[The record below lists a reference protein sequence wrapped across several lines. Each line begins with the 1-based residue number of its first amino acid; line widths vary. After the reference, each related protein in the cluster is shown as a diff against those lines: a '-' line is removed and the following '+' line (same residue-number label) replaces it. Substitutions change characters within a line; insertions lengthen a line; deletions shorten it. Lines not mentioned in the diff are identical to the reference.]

1 MYTVIFNYWRR
12 AAFLFLLGLLLFCY
26 VGFPDSI
33 AYQHNGVGRPIG
45 FIDKQTFFYLS
56 VGIIVGLNLLFGVV
70 KSQFEKIDFQKLI
83 PNNAWTSNQEQLKDL
98 LSGWFNAIQ
107 AFINTY
113 LVFALMG
120 LKSINLEVEQNLDRD
135 YTWFLVIGAVV
146 LIALIF
152 SVPLKILFSN
162 PPKN

>member
-33 AYQHNGVGRPIG
+33 AYKHNGVGRPIG
-45 FIDKQTFFYLS
+45 FIDKQNFFYLS
-56 VGIIVGLNLLFGVV
+56 VGVIVGLNFVFGLV
-70 KSQFEKIDFQKLI
+70 KSQFEKIDFRKLF
-83 PNNAWTSNQEQLKDL
+83 PNSPWGASQEYLKSL
-98 LSGWFNAIQ
+98 LSGWFNAIL

-113 LVFALMG
+113 LVFVLMG
-120 LKSINLEVEQNLDRD
+120 LKSINMEVEQNLDRD
-135 YTWFLVIGAVV
+135 YSWFLIIGAIV
-146 LIALIF
+146 LIGLIF
-152 SVPLKILFSN
+152 SVPLKILFSK